1 MLVWYHI
8 DTWLIVSLS
17 FSSCHGVVS
26 CYMIAIIHDLQKPSL
41 FARHHLGKFGESLKL
56 ASTIMF

>member
-26 CYMIAIIHDLQKPSL
+26 CYMIAIIHDLQSL
-41 FARHHLGKFGESLKL
+41 LCLL
-56 ASTIMF
+56 DTIWGNLVNH